1 MKPRIVRTSSQGP
14 GGQILVLAALLMV
27 ILIGITGLAIDVS
40 AAYVADR
47 WQRSVAD
54 AASLAGGQ
62 DLQTPGSRALP
73 TDPDRLRARSHAMDV
88 LVSEL
93 GATSTPSTA
102 VGSPCLA
109 PGGCPLPGTPYV
121 VAIRTPSP
129 SYVDCIPDSPQ
140 GASRCIQVS
149 VRQPAFGLT
158 FGRIFGQN
166 NWTVN
171 ATSVAG
177 VVQARQYG
185 IVTLRPPDP
194 RGGTQNQKDLF
205 VTGGSKVVVG
215 QADVATNTNL
225 VCSGIDSEVQLDL
238 PDGFAVY
245 HFDPTPA
252 WFTGS
257 GRCLNPPPN
266 VPLTSPVDDPKYPI
280 PQRVAAT
287 PTFLTEADA
296 IDSSSNCAAQQ
307 LLIPEEYKELATNQK
322 LNDPAVATVTCFK
335 PGIYKFTLEAKDPS
349 SGLPNAVLL
358 EPGVYFFDY
367 GVRVQSSL
375 IGGFVRESPG
385 VALVFK
391 EAKNSSGDP
400 GQFTTT
406 NNTSLLALN
415 MGDAYCPGPAGTV
428 CPAGRKWASPAESPN
443 PAGGPPVLVQTPAPN
458 SVLLSVM
465 VLPDPT
471 CLVGTTAPQPPNC
484 KETENKTLSLTGGG
498 NIFLAGV
505 QYAPSDNATLTG
517 NAGQKAEIG
526 AFWSWTVEF
535 KGGTAFNLAS
545 SIPEKAGVLRLDL
558 ACSPSVSVCNP

>member
-1 MKPRIVRTSSQGP
+1 MKARIIRAMTLLRD
-14 GGQILVLAALLMV
+14 GQILVLAALLMV

-62 DLQTPGSRALP
+62 SLQTPGSRALP
-73 TDPDRLRARSHAMDV
+73 TATQQADARLLAMQV

-93 GATSTPSTA
+93 RATSTPSTA
-102 VGSPCLA
+102 IGSPCLG
-109 PGGCPLPGTPYV
+109 PGGCALPGTPYV
-121 VAIRTPSP
+121 VAIRTPTP
-129 SYVDCIPDSPQ
+129 SFVDCQPI
-140 GASRCIQVS
+140 RCIQVS
-149 VRQPAFGLT
+149 VRQPSFGLT
-158 FGRIFGQN
+158 FGRIFGQDS
-166 NWTVN
+166 WTVN

-177 VVQARQYG
+177 MVVARQYG

-194 RGGTQNQKDLF
+194 RGGTQNVKDLF

-215 QADVATNTNL
+215 QADVATNTNV
-225 VCSGIDSEVQLDL
+225 VCSGVDSEIQLDL
-238 PDGFAVY
+238 VDGFSIY
-245 HFDPTPA
+245 HFDPFEA
-252 WFTGS
+252 WVSGS
-257 GRCLNPPPN
+257 GRCLNPPPG
-266 VPLTSPVDDPKYPI
+266 VQLTSPVDDPKYPI

-296 IDSSSNCAAQQ
+296 IDSSSSCAAQQ
-307 LLIPEEYKELATNQK
+307 LLIPDEYVELATNQR
-322 LNDPAVATVTCFK
+322 LNDPALASVTCFK

-375 IGGFVRESPG
+375 IGGVRPNEPG

-406 NNTSLLALN
+406 NNNSLLALN
-415 MGDAYCPGPAGTV
+415 MGNAYCPGPAGTS
-428 CPAGRKWASPAESPN
+428 CPPA
-443 PAGGPPVLVQTPAPN
+443 PPVREWADPADGPQGPVQTPAPN
-458 SVLLSVM
+458 ATLLTVM
-465 VLPDPT
+465 VEPDLT
-471 CLVGTTAPQPPNC
+471 CVVSPTAPAPPNC
-484 KETENKTLSLTGGG
+484 KESENKTVSLTGGG

-505 QYAPSDNATLTG
+505 QYAPSDNAALTG
-517 NAGQKAEIG
+517 NSGQKSEIG
-526 AFWSWTVEF
+526 AFWSWTVSF
-535 KGGTAFNLAS
+535 TGGTQFNLAS
-545 SIPEKAGVLRLDL
+545 SIPERAGVLRLDP
-558 ACSPSVSVCNP
+558 ACSPSVTVCNP

>member
-1 MKPRIVRTSSQGP
+1 MTPRIIRTFRLHAD
-14 GGQILVLAALLMV
+14 GQILVLAALLMV

-62 DLQTPGSRALP
+62 SLQTPGSRALP
-73 TDPDRLRARSHAMDV
+73 TPPQQAAARLHAMEV

-93 GATSTPSTA
+93 GSTGNPVALVATPA
-102 VGSPCLA
+102 CLA
-109 PGGCPLPGTPYV
+109 STGCSLPGTPYV
-121 VAIRTPSP
+121 VSVRTPTP
-129 SYVDCIPDSPQ
+129 SFVDCQPI
-140 GASRCIQVS
+140 RCIQVS
-149 VRQPAFGLT
+149 VRQPSFGLT
-158 FGRIFGQN
+158 FARIFGQD
-166 NWTVN
+166 NWAVN
-171 ATSVAG
+171 STSVAG
-177 VVQARQYG
+177 MVVARQYG

-205 VTGGSKVVVG
+205 ITGGSKVVVG
-215 QADVATNTNL
+215 QADIATNTNL
-225 VCSGIDSEVQLDL
+225 VCSGVGSELQLDL
-238 PDGFAVY
+238 ADGFLVY
-245 HFDPTPA
+245 HFDPFEA
-252 WFTGS
+252 WVSGS
-257 GRCLNPPPN
+257 GRCLNPPPGAQ
-266 VPLTSPVDDPKYPI
+266 LTSPVEDPNYPI
-280 PQRVAAT
+280 PQRVVAT
-287 PTFLTEADA
+287 ETFLTEADA
-296 IDSSSNCAAQQ
+296 KDPSPSNCAAQQ
-307 LLIPEEYKELATNQK
+307 LLIPDEYRELATNQK
-322 LNDPAVATVTCFK
+322 LKDPAVATVTCFK

-375 IGGFVRESPG
+375 IGGVLPNQPG

-406 NNTSLLALN
+406 NNNSLLALN
-415 MGDAYCPGPAGTV
+415 MGNAYCPGPAGTV
-428 CPAGRKWASPAESPN
+428 CPVGRDEADPAD
-443 PAGGPPVLVQTPAPN
+443 GPQGPVQTPAPN
-458 SVLLSVM
+458 ATLLTVM
-465 VLPDPT
+465 VEPDPT
-471 CLVGTTAPQPPNC
+471 CVVGPTAPQPPNC
-484 KETENKTLSLTGGG
+484 KESENKTLGLTGGG

-517 NAGQKAEIG
+517 NAGQKSEIG

-545 SIPEKAGVLRLDL
+545 SIPEKAGVLRLDP
-558 ACSPSVSVCNP
+558 ACSPSVNVCNP